1 MADSNPSVELAPL
14 KGSIVLDLD
23 QFDEGIEQ
31 VEERITRLATLFKI
45 CFNPDIN
52 IDFSNFNESI
62 DEAIKQAD
70 RLDNVIDGIENKRVN
85 IDIEINEPSLKDIE
99 SKFPVGDN
107 ISPFEHFANID
118 EQIQQMKK
126 ALEDEIKYKD
136 TLDMLNNIFPGA
148 KESQNLNK
156 VNSEINNL
164 NENLENLAETSEDIA
179 SNEDKV
185 IEAFNNVGR
194 AAEETVSKIENLT
207 ESQINSAKALREANK
222 GFISAIGFEISS
234 TLEEEQEEQQSIQ
247 QEEKIINNIDNDEKE
262 EKKLPW
268 WKKIFNYINKNNSE
282 KDPFYER
289 INEKGNKML
298 EWGSMGMWTIQ
309 FAIDKVDKS
318 LLELGFT
325 SETALN
331 MANREFGKNSSIITQ
346 WSNNAINKL
355 GLSKTSALSL
365 ADGFGMSAISMGAN
379 KLQAIE
385 LSERLSALAQNMVL
399 ATNGQITLS
408 DASKIL
414 TGMLGG
420 EMYGLQSL
428 GISFSTAQQNSEAA
442 ALGFGKS
449 YKSLTPLQKAFV
461 NTTLAQNGLNK
472 SLGSLSK
479 NLNSSYGQWIKC
491 KAQLEQN
498 AEVMMEQ
505 LMPYIIKIVKEV
517 TRLVDRFSKLG
528 TTSHILTATF
538 LGIVTVASPLL
549 LFFGALF
556 KSIGYVA
563 KSFKYLSK
571 ACGTNIKDVQK
582 VADKMKA
589 AGKDIKDTGLGLKKF
604 TSFLDDSGKAMEEGI
619 GILSRIG
626 SKFKSIGTISLK
638 IGRVITSGIFK
649 VGKVLLE
656 WASRVPEIIGMVVDA
671 IDPVTAIISVVVLA
685 ITGLAYAWHKNLWN
699 IKTYT
704 MEGISYLKQEFH
716 KWCMDLDNLGTYIGN
731 KTKDIARVCLDSVI
745 SGLKE
750 IGLAIY
756 NNPIIHQ
763 LIKVGNSILYFLGS
777 LEVAIGRI
785 VIALCEAVTHRAE
798 NLFKYL
804 WSLSKEQFDLILG
817 VFKDFG
823 DWAENIAV
831 NTFNNLKN
839 SFENGLHT
847 LESSWDSSWHLISNI
862 FTESGQNISSYCTP
876 LWDSISASFD
886 NGLATIKSA
895 WNSSWSDISSFFSS
909 IGSSIENIAL
919 SLWQNII
926 SSSENQLH
934 FVTGILQ
941 DGWNS
946 ICSWFD
952 SVIGQPA
959 EIVFNNIGQM
969 IDAGEN
975 FILGL
980 LQGLENGWYRV
991 TNWISDKFMN
1001 LGNEVSSEASNIV
1014 NDITGWGDGSHAT
1027 GLTYVPWDG
1036 YRAELHAGEMV
1047 LTKEQ
1052 ATAYRNG
1059 ATGSGGNVYNFY
1071 SPKPIDPFEAKRQLE
1086 NANRRMANGF
1096 S

>member
-23 QFDEGIEQ
+23 QFDEGIER

-70 RLDNVIDGIENKRVN
+70 RLDDVIDSIENKRVN

-164 NENLENLAETSEDIA
+164 NENLENLAETSEDIT

-185 IEAFNNVGR
+185 TEAFNNVGQ
-194 AAEETVSKIENLT
+194 AAEETISKIDNLT
-207 ESQINSAKALREANK
+207 EEQIKSANALREANK
-222 GFISAIGFEISS
+222 SYISALGFDIGSVFDDEQ
-234 TLEEEQEEQQSIQ
+234 EEEQDQQREIH
-247 QEEKIINNIDNDEKE
+247 QEIRILSSFNDEDYDYENNKKE
-262 EKKLPW
+262 RA
-268 WKKIFNYINKNNSE
+268 
-282 KDPFYER
+282 PFYER
-289 INEKGNKML
+289 TGERGNKMF
-298 EWGSMGMWTIQ
+298 EAGQNGIWTFQ
-309 FAIDKVDKS
+309 SAIDKVDKS
-318 LLELGFT
+318 LLKLGFT
-325 SETALN
+325 SQSALN
-331 MANREFGKNSSIITQ
+331 MANREFGKNSSIVTE
-346 WSNNAINKL
+346 WSKNAVTKM
-355 GLSKTSALSL
+355 GLSSGEALSM
-365 ADGFGMSAISMGAN
+365 ADMFGMSALSMGAN
-379 KLQAIE
+379 KTQAVGLAE
-385 LSERLSALAQNMVL
+385 KLTALAQNITV
-399 ATNGQITLS
+399 ATGGQIKLS
-408 DASKIL
+408 SATQIL
-414 TGMLGG
+414 TQMLGG
-420 EMYGLQSL
+420 SMYGLEDL
-428 GISFSTAQQNSEAA
+428 GVSFSKTQENAESA

-449 YKSLTPLQKAFV
+449 YKALTPLQKAFV
-461 NTTLAQNGLNK
+461 DTTLAQNGLSK
-472 SLGSLSK
+472 SLGGLND
-479 NLNSSYGQWIKC
+479 NLNTSYGQWIKC
-491 KAQLEQN
+491 KAQLEEN

-505 LMPYIIKIVKEV
+505 LMPYFLKLMKGV
-517 TRLVDRFSKLG
+517 TNLVIWFSKLG
-528 TTSHILTATF
+528 STSHILTGAF
-538 LGIVTVASPLL
+538 LGVALVASPLL
-549 LFFGALF
+549 LFFGAIY
-556 KSIGYVA
+556 KSIGYVTHA
-563 KSFKYLSK
+563 FKYLSK
-571 ACGTNIKDVQK
+571 VCGISGKDVQE
-582 VADKMKA
+582 VADKAKE
-589 AGKDIKDTGLGLKKF
+589 AGKDIEETGRGIKRF

-619 GILSRIG
+619 GILGRIG
-626 SKFKSIGTISLK
+626 SKFKSIGTIALR
-638 IGRVITSGIFK
+638 IGKVITSGIFRI
-649 VGKVLLE
+649 GEVLLE

-716 KWCMDLDNLGTYIGN
+716 KWHMDLDNLGTYIGN

-862 FTESGQNISSYCTP
+862 FTEAGQNISSYCTP

-909 IGSSIENIAL
+909 IGSSIENIAS

>member
-31 VEERITRLATLFKI
+31 VEEKITRLATLFKI

-70 RLDNVIDGIENKRVN
+70 RLDDVIDSIENKRVN

-136 TLDMLNNIFPGA
+136 TLDLLNNVFPDA
-148 KESQNLNK
+148 KESQNLNE
-156 VNSEINNL
+156 VNSEIKNL
-164 NENLENLAETSEDIA
+164 NENLENLAETSEDVT

-185 IEAFNNVGR
+185 TEAFNNVGQ
-194 AAEETVSKIENLT
+194 AAEETISKIDNLT
-207 ESQINSAKALREANK
+207 EEQIKSANALREANK
-222 GFISAIGFEISS
+222 SYVSALGFDIGSIFDDEQ
-234 TLEEEQEEQQSIQ
+234 EEEQDQQ
-247 QEEKIINNIDNDEKE
+247 QEIHQEIRALSSFNDENYNYENNKKE
-262 EKKLPW
+262 KG
-268 WKKIFNYINKNNSE
+268 
-282 KDPFYER
+282 PFYER
-289 INEKGNKML
+289 TGERGEKML
-298 EWGSMGMWTIQ
+298 DKGMIGIWTIQ
-309 FAIDKVDKS
+309 SYIDKVDKS
-318 LLELGFT
+318 LLKLGFT
-325 SETALN
+325 SQTALN
-331 MANREFGKNSSIITQ
+331 MANREFGQNSNIITQ
-346 WSNNAINKL
+346 WSKNAVAKM
-355 GLSKTSALSL
+355 GLSSGEALSM
-365 ADGFGMSAISMGAN
+365 ADIFGMSAVSMGAN
-379 KLQAIE
+379 KAQAMA
-385 LSERLSALAQNMVL
+385 LSEKLTALAQNINV
-399 ATNGQITLS
+399 ATGGQISLS
-408 DASKIL
+408 SATQIL
-414 TGMLGG
+414 THMLGG
-420 EMYGLQSL
+420 SMYGLQSL
-428 GISFSTAQQNSEAA
+428 GISFSTTQQNAEAA

-449 YKSLTPLQKAFV
+449 YKALTPLQQAFV
-461 NTTLAQNGLNK
+461 NTTLAQKGLNK
-472 SLGSLSK
+472 SLGSLNN
-479 NLNSSYGQWIKC
+479 NLNTSYGQWVKC
-491 KAQLEQN
+491 KAKLEEN

-517 TRLVDRFSKLG
+517 THLINKFSKLG
-528 TTSHILTATF
+528 STSHILTAAF
-538 LGIVTVASPLL
+538 LGVVTVASPLL

-556 KSIGYVA
+556 KSIGYVTHA
-563 KSFKYLSK
+563 FKYLSK
-571 ACGTNIKDVQK
+571 VCGISGKDVQEI
-582 VADKMKA
+582 ADKAKA
-589 AGKDIKDTGLGLKKF
+589 AGKDIEETGHGIKRF
-604 TSFLDDSGKAMEEGI
+604 TSFLDDSGKAMEDGI
-619 GILSRIG
+619 SILGRIG
-626 SKFKSIGTISLK
+626 SKFKSIGTIALR
-638 IGRVITSGIFK
+638 IGKVITSGIFRI
-649 VGKVLLE
+649 GEVLLE

-671 IDPVTAIISVVVLA
+671 INPVTAIISVVVLA
-685 ITGLAYAWHKNLWN
+685 IAGLAYAWHKNLWN

-704 MEGISYLKQEFH
+704 IDGLNYIKEEFH
-716 KWCMDLDNLGTYIGN
+716 KWRMDLDNLGTYLED
-731 KTKDIARVCLDSVI
+731 KTKKIGHACLVGVI
-745 SGLKE
+745 DGLKA

-756 NNPIIHQ
+756 NNPIVHQ
-763 LIKVGNSILYFLGS
+763 LIKVGASILYFLGS

-785 VIALCEAVTHRAE
+785 VIALCEAVAHRAE

-804 WSLSKEQFDLILG
+804 WSLSKEQFDLILDI
-817 VFKDFG
+817 FKEFG
-823 DWAENIAV
+823 DLIGDIAV
-831 NTFNNLKN
+831 HIFDFLKN
-839 SFENGLHT
+839 SFEDGLHA
-847 LESSWDSSWHLISNI
+847 LESFWSSTWHAIASI
-862 FTESGQNISSYCTP
+862 FDDVGQSISSYCAP
-876 LWDSISASFD
+876 FWDSISTSFD
-886 NGLATIKSA
+886 NGLATINSA

-909 IGSSIENIAL
+909 IGSSIENIAS

-975 FILGL
+975 FIMGL
-980 LQGLENGWYRV
+980 LHGLENGWYRV

-1059 ATGSGGNVYNFY
+1059 ANGSGGNVYNFY

>member
-31 VEERITRLATLFKI
+31 VEEKITRLATLFKI
-45 CFNPDIN
+45 CFNPEIN
-52 IDFSNFNESI
+52 IDMNNFNESI
-62 DEAIKQAD
+62 DDAIKQTE
-70 RLDNVIDGIENKRVN
+70 RLDDVIDGIENKKVN
-85 IDIEINEPSLKDIE
+85 IDIEINEPSSKDIANM
-99 SKFPVGDN
+99 FPAGDN
-107 ISPFEHFANID
+107 VSPFEHFSNID
-118 EQIQQMKK
+118 EQIQQMKRT
-126 ALEDEIKYKD
+126 LEDEIKYKD
-136 TLDMLNNIFPGA
+136 TIDLLNNIFPDA

-164 NENLENLAETSEDIA
+164 NKNLEDLAETSEDVT

-185 IEAFNNVGR
+185 TEAFNNVGQ
-194 AAEETVSKIENLT
+194 AAEETISKIENLT
-207 ESQINSAKALREANK
+207 EEQIKSANALRQANK
-222 GFISAIGFEISS
+222 TYISALGFDIGSAFEEEEEELNNEEQEIG
-234 TLEEEQEEQQSIQ
+234 EEEQNEL
-247 QEEKIINNIDNDEKE
+247 N
-262 EKKLPW
+262 PHW
-268 WKKIFNYINKNNSE
+268 WKRFFNRSNQNNFNE
-282 KDPFYER
+282 QDPFYER
-289 INEKGNKML
+289 AGESGEKML
-298 EWGSMGMWTIQ
+298 DRGMMGIWTIQ
-309 FAIDKVDKS
+309 PYIDRVDKS
-318 LLELGFT
+318 LLQLGFT
-325 SETALN
+325 SQSALN
-331 MANREFGKNSSIITQ
+331 MANRVFGKNSSIITQ
-346 WSNNAINKL
+346 WSQNAVAKM
-355 GLSKTSALSL
+355 ALSSGEAL
-365 ADGFGMSAISMGAN
+365 SMADMFGMSAVSMGAN
-379 KLQAIE
+379 RTQAMA
-385 LSERLSALAQNMVL
+385 LSERLTALAQNINV
-399 ATNGQITLS
+399 ATGGQVSLS
-408 DASKIL
+408 SATQIL
-414 TGMLGG
+414 THMLGG
-420 EMYGLQSL
+420 SMYGLQSL
-428 GISFSTAQQNSEAA
+428 GISFSTAQQNAEAA

-449 YKSLTPLQKAFV
+449 YKALTPLQQAFV
-461 NTTLAQNGLNK
+461 NTTLAQKGLNK
-472 SLGSLSK
+472 SLGSLNE
-479 NLNSSYGQWIKC
+479 NLNTSYGQWVKC
-491 KAQLEQN
+491 KSQL
-498 AEVMMEQ
+498 AENGEAMMKQ
-505 LMPYIIKIVKEV
+505 LMPDILALMRGV
-517 TRLVDRFSKLG
+517 THLVTKFNHLG
-528 TTSHILTATF
+528 KGSHILAAAF
-538 LGIVTVASPLL
+538 LGIATVISPLL
-549 LFFGALF
+549 IIMGSLFEAVHR
-556 KSIGYVA
+556 IGKV
-563 KSFKYLSK
+563 FERVSK
-571 ACGTNIKDVQK
+571 AVGLSSKDIKT
-582 VADKMKA
+582 
-589 AGKDIKDTGLGLKKF
+589 AGKDFKNTTRFIE
-604 TSFLDDSGKAMEEGI
+604 DSGKALKEGI
-619 GILSRIG
+619 SILGRIG
-626 SKFKSIGTISLK
+626 SKFKDVGTIALR
-638 IGRVITSGIFK
+638 IGKVITSGIFK
-649 VGKVLLE
+649 VGRVLLE

-704 MEGISYLKQEFH
+704 IDGLNYIKEEFH
-716 KWCMDLDNLGTYIGN
+716 KWRMDLDNLGTYLED
-731 KTKDIARVCLDSVI
+731 KTKKISHACLVGVI
-745 SGLKE
+745 DGLKA

-756 NNPIIHQ
+756 NNPIVHQ
-763 LIKVGNSILYFLGS
+763 LIKVGASILYFLGS

-785 VIALCEAVTHRAE
+785 VIALCEAVTHRVE

-804 WSLSKEQFDLILG
+804 WNLSKEQFDLILG

-847 LESSWDSSWHLISNI
+847 LESSWDSSWHSISNI
-862 FTESGQNISSYCTP
+862 FNEVGQSISSYCTP
-876 LWDSISASFD
+876 LWDSISTSFD

-895 WNSSWSDISSFFSS
+895 WNSSWSDISSFFLS
-909 IGSSIENIAL
+909 ISSSIENIAS
-919 SLWQNII
+919 SLWHDMINSSINQMRFI
-926 SSSENQLH
+926 S
-934 FVTGILQ
+934 GILQ

-946 ICSWFD
+946 ICSWFN

-1059 ATGSGGNVYNFY
+1059 TNGAGGNVYNFY